1 MYETEVNNSI
11 ETIETLPPEIRE
23 RFAEFRDRI
32 AARTV
37 LPWGEHCTECA
48 WPTCYTTCDL
58 YSPRQDGA
66 CRQFTDGVVRI
77 DHKAGV
83 NPYLLKIRFKQWAK
97 FWTVGNL
104 NLRPLSAAVRHEQFN
119 IAVGAIGRNMPVPDV
134 IKTKILQKINYAR
147 RISGENAPASVEP
160 PDYFMLECFNPNPRT
175 IALTFTVRLRF
186 QKDVPPFQTMI
197 EVSAGYSRAKIPFSD
212 MSRAIGGQQPFEV
225 EIIPNECENTVLYFG
240 LMDFVREKS
249 QAEKE
254 KPESKP
260 EKTAASAPQPLKCI
274 VWDLDNTL
282 WDGILIEDG
291 PEKIRLR
298 PGVVDLIKRT
308 DQSGILHSIAS
319 KNNHDDAMDVL
330 RAHGL
335 DQYFLYPQIKWQ
347 PKSQSLAEI
356 AQRINIGID
365 TLAFIDDQPFER
377 EEVKAAAP
385 QVAVIDALDYA
396 DILSRPEC
404 SVEATE
410 ESRNRRR
417 SYQEQQEREAV
428 LDSFS
433 GDYLRFLRECQM
445 QVSMRPL
452 DDTNLQ
458 RVYELAQ
465 RTNQMNFSGKRYQI
479 TELKEL
485 MDAAYFET
493 YVIDCKDR
501 FGNYGIVGFAVVDAR
516 VPRLLDLMFSCR
528 VQAKRVEHA
537 VLTFLLKRFVDRG
550 RDFQADYRRTPKN
563 AASGKVFEEMG
574 FESMAEEKG
583 MSRLIFR
590 KGKEIPDDQIVNIEA
605 SGKALA

>member
-11 ETIETLPPEIRE
+11 ESIETLPTEIRE

-77 DHKAGV
+77 DHKTGT

-104 NLRPLSAAVRHEQFN
+104 NLRTFSAAVRHEQFN
-119 IAVGAIGRNMPVPDV
+119 IAVGALGRNMPVPGV

-147 RISGENAPASVEP
+147 RLSGENAPPSVEL

-175 IALTFTVRLRF
+175 ITLTFTVRLRF
-186 QKDVPPFQTMI
+186 EKEVPPFQTMI
-197 EVSAGYSRAKIPFSD
+197 EVAEGYSCSKILFSD
-212 MSRAIGGQQPFEV
+212 MSRTIGGQLPFEV
-225 EIIPNECENTVLYFG
+225 EIIPNDCENTVLYFG
-240 LMDFVREKS
+240 LMDFVREKP
-249 QAEKE
+249 QVKKE
-254 KPESKP
+254 KLEIKP
-260 EKTAASAPQPLKCI
+260 EKTASNAPRPLKCI

-291 PEKIRLR
+291 PEKIRVR

-319 KNNHDDAMDVL
+319 KNNYDDAMNVL
-330 RAHGL
+330 RAHSL

-365 TLAFIDDQPFER
+365 TLAFIDDQQFER
-377 EEVKAAAP
+377 EEVKASAP
-385 QVAVIDALDYA
+385 DVAVIDALDYA

-404 SVEATE
+404 AAEATE

-433 GDYLRFLRECQM
+433 GDYLHFLRECQL
-445 QVSMRPL
+445 QVTMRPL
-452 DDTNLQ
+452 DGTNLQ

-479 TELKEL
+479 AELKEL
-485 MDAAYFET
+485 IDAAYFET

-537 VLTFLLKRFVDRG
+537 VLTFLLKRSVDRG
-550 RDFQADYRRTPKN
+550 MDFQADYRRTPKN

-574 FESMAEEKG
+574 FESMAEEDG
-583 MSRLIFR
+583 ISRLIFQR
-590 KGKEIPDDQIVNIEA
+590 GKEIPDDQVVNIEA
-605 SGKALA
+605 LGKALA